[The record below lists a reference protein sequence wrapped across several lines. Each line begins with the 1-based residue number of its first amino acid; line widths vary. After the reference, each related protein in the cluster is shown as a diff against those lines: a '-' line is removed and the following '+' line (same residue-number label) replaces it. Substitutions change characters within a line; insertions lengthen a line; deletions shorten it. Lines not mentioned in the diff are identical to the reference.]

1 MWTTRPTLR
10 HFLLLG
16 LTLLGLADH
25 CTSYE
30 SYRVPRSYDVQQQQH
45 YPQQQQQ
52 QYSYGSRDYYQQPP
66 TPVNNYQK
74 YYKQFL
80 PGPQYCPETGRT
92 VCSRV
97 APYYPTEE
105 VFNVIKMARAKHF
118 NISSEFVDEADND
131 EEPQLPDDDG
141 FENSFVG
148 WMPAPD
154 PFRMTPGS
162 SFSQR
167 QQHHEMSQISNTDS
181 MSYPSRG
188 GSYAQSGGQTS
199 YHHQQPVA
207 KYHNYDY
214 NLGGSVTVRPPISP
228 TFGYKPYEK
237 VVQQHQQQ
245 YYGTKS
251 AVSGYSYPAAPAS
264 HRHRYRR
271 QAPGD
276 GTAGQ
281 PNTNEALPNEPI
293 CPARTIIIEPRAAMN
308 DRSQWKFVVNL
319 AERDPRLKQAIK
331 VEVCR

>member
-1 MWTTRPTLR
+1 MRPTPPTLSR
-10 HFLLLG
+10 LLVVGLGLLG
-16 LTLLGLADH
+16 LLHQSTA
-25 CTSYE
+25 YE

-45 YPQQQQQ
+45 YPQHQQQQQQ
-52 QYSYGSRDYYQQPP
+52 QYSFGPRDYYPQPP
-66 TPVNNYQK
+66 LANNYQK

-80 PGPQYCPETGRT
+80 PAPQYCPETGRT

-131 EEPQLPDDDG
+131 DEPQLLEEEG
-141 FENSFVG
+141 FDNPLAG
-148 WMPAPD
+148 WVPAPD
-154 PFRMTPGS
+154 PFRGTPGGS
-162 SFSQR
+162 SAFSQR
-167 QQHHEMSQISNTDS
+167 QQQQQHDVSG
-181 MSYPSRG
+181 G
-188 GSYAQSGGQTS
+188 GSYAPPGAYGGQPAS
-199 YHHQQPVA
+199 YHQPVA
-207 KYHNYDY
+207 QFHNYDY
-214 NLGGSVTVRPPISP
+214 NLGGATARPPMSP

-245 YYGTKS
+245 QYYGGSGTKS
-251 AVSGYSYPAAPAS
+251 SAAGYSYPAAPAT
-264 HRHRYRR
+264 HRHRYKR

-276 GTAGQ
+276 GAA
-281 PNTNEALPNEPI
+281 NEALPNEPI
-293 CPARTIIIEPRAAMN
+293 CPSRTIIIEPRAAMN